1 MMMFALKQQ
10 SAGTHITPLRH
21 ITLIM
26 SEPVCALTPKYCI
39 HSKEAADTNFKML
52 RKFACPAWSK
62 MLQLRKFAFP
72 AWSKMLQ
79 LIKFAFPAWSKML
92 RKFAFPTWT

>member
-62 MLQLRKFAFP
+62 ILRKFACP
-72 AWSKMLQ
+72 TWSKKLK
-79 LIKFAFPAWSKML
+79 KFACLA
-92 RKFAFPTWT
+92 

>member
-52 RKFACPAWSK
+52 RKFAWSK